1 MANRPQR
8 RAKGAGSVRQRTKGS
23 WQLRYDGPPDED
35 GNSTKI
41 AETVRGSRRDAERV
55 LRERIGAVETGTL
68 VPRSK
73 ETVAEF
79 MRHWLD
85 TYVATNTT
93 LRTQQGYR
101 VNIKRMAKAIGNIQL
116 VGLQPQH
123 IQKMYA
129 ELLERGLSPQTIL
142 HTHRV
147 LREALA
153 HAVKWGVLVRNPADA
168 VDPPRPERKTINM
181 WDTETVNTFLE
192 AAKEIQ
198 FGDLYR
204 FAILTGMRRSEIAGL
219 KWQYVDLHNRRLSV
233 VSTLQRI
240 VGKGLV
246 EGQPKTGRSRRVISL
261 SLRTVTLLREVR
273 GIQIKN
279 RLKSGPVWQDTGY
292 VFTQPD
298 GGAIDADRISR
309 KFAHFVRDAGLPHLT
324 FHGLRHAHATSALY
338 AGVHPKV
345 LSERLGHSNIAIT
358 MDTYSH
364 VLPDLQEAAAEAIDE
379 QLYGRAQ

>member
-1 MANRPQR
+1 
-8 RAKGAGSVRQRTKGS
+8 
-23 WQLRYDGPPDED
+23 
-35 GNSTKI
+35 
-41 AETVRGSRRDAERV
+41 
-55 LRERIGAVETGTL
+55 
-68 VPRSK
+68 
-73 ETVAEF
+73 

-181 WDTETVNTFLE
+181 WDTKTVNTFLE

-246 EGQPKTGRSRRVISL
+246 EGQPKTGRSRLVLSF
-261 SLRTVTLLREVR
+261 SLRTVTLLREIRV
-273 GIQIKN
+273 IQIKN
-279 RLKSGPVWQDTGY
+279 RLKSGPVWNDPG
-292 VFTQPD
+292 
-298 GGAIDADRISR
+298 
-309 KFAHFVRDAGLPHLT
+309 
-324 FHGLRHAHATSALY
+324 
-338 AGVHPKV
+338 
-345 LSERLGHSNIAIT
+345 
-358 MDTYSH
+358 
-364 VLPDLQEAAAEAIDE
+364 
-379 QLYGRAQ
+379 